1 MTLPPSH
8 PNAPNE
14 TSAVAA
20 MRMAE
25 GGPLLRAAVLAF
37 LASRGERGATDQETQ
52 DALGLSSDTQVPRR
66 WELVKSGMVGATAR
80 RRPTRS
86 GRGATVWVA
95 KGAGLFAREEA

>member
-1 MTLPPSH
+1 MTMPPSH
-8 PNAPNE
+8 HNAPNE
-14 TSAVAA
+14 TSAQAAASVADCA
-20 MRMAE
+20 
-25 GGPLLRAAVLAF
+25 PILRAQVLAF

-66 WELVKSGMVGATAR
+66 WELVKSGMVGATDR

-95 KGAGLFAREEA
+95 KGDKR